1 MVFANQLHTPVYP
14 TPAKKVK
21 LSVKNYILHSWCR
34 ISDPNTQG
42 KNILWFLGA
51 SACGLVF
58 RIFLQPME
66 LAVML
71 LSEKIGKL
79 GQWINTYFGFVLL
92 IKKKKKSLEKMSPFL
107 LFWLK
112 TVQRKQVLVHS
123 CPWAQLRVEQTPVK
137 SRRKL
142 ATPPSMF
149 LSREAS
155 PALSA
160 LGETLREGGSF
171 ALFLYLPVCTHSAEE
186 RRYWTFWSQ
195 EYTRGPEHLQPLS
208 VLNTSFQAK
217 GSWQRPGGR
226 QAGRRLQHLLPEM
239 PASGLKCNDQ
249 LATPWAAWWTHT
261 PWALWVALP

>member
-1 MVFANQLHTPVYP
+1 MQDIWPKHTGKEHSMIPGR
-14 TPAKKVK
+14 
-21 LSVKNYILHSWCR
+21 LSLWAR
-34 ISDPNTQG
+34 FQ
-42 KNILWFLGA
+42 NILTTHGIGRHA
-51 SACGLVF
+51 SKWKDWETGPVNKH
-58 RIFLQPME
+58 
-66 LAVML
+66 L
-71 LSEKIGKL
+71 L
-79 GQWINTYFGFVLL
+79 WICT
-92 IKKKKKSLEKMSPFL
+92 IDKKKKKSLEKMSPFL

-249 LATPWAAWWTHT
+249 LATPWAARWTHT